1 VDFLKRLRRNTLFE
15 LVVTVAIGLCCAFA
29 VEAYAVKPYRIPS
42 GSMEPTL
49 QVGQRVLVNRLAH
62 RLGGAP
68 KVGDVVVFQPP
79 AGATAMVCADPH
91 AGGGTPRAC
100 DRAGTGHHAEVFIK
114 RVVAV
119 GGDTISIRNGHVIRN
134 GRLAKEPFILP
145 CGGGDAGGC
154 DFPQTIKVPRGEI
167 FLMGDNRGQS
177 DDSRYW
183 GPLPVSRVIGEAFA
197 TYWPPSQVGGL

>member
-1 VDFLKRLRRNTLFE
+1 VELLRRLRRNSLVE
-15 LVVTVAIGLCCAFA
+15 LVLTVAIGLLFAFT

-49 QVGQRVLVNRLAH
+49 KVGERVLVNRIDH
-62 RLGGAP
+62 RLGGSP

-79 AGATAMVCADPH
+79 TNALAMSCADPH
-91 AGGGTPRAC
+91 AGSGSQRPC
-100 DRAGTGHHAEVFIK
+100 DVAGTGNGPEVFIK

-119 GGDTISIRNGHVIRN
+119 GGDTIAIRNGHVIRN
-134 GRLAKEPFILP
+134 GKLVNEPFTLP
-145 CGGGDAGGC
+145 CSGGNGC
-154 DFPQTIKVPRGEI
+154 DFPQPITVPRGDI

-183 GPLPVSRVIGEAFA
+183 GPVSVSRVIGEAFVS
-197 TYWPPSQVGGL
+197 YWPPTRLGGL